1 MKHTEGE
8 WPIELDNADERSGGE
23 WYQVGPAKIPFP
35 YNATKERREEAKG
48 YANLIA
54 SARPLLQACKDAR
67 NVLMFLALLFDP
79 KDTKLEKVVKD
90 IENTINQAEGELT

>member
-67 NVLMFLALLFDP
+67 NVLIFIALLITTE
-79 KDTKLEKVVKD
+79 TKLPELIARLDNV
-90 IENTINQAEGELT
+90 INQAEGE